1 MMKLRTLLLLLPSL
15 LWGQL
20 ALAQAPA
27 VTTYYEPMEGG
38 AIRYLTMASPS
49 LGGSGPSHQVSLA
62 LALRNNEATSVTL
75 TQILIDFPGTTL
87 LTGMSTSLVVP
98 ANAVRNWSFSAA
110 QNIILPN
117 PAPNSIRM
125 RLFFTGYATPVTETF
140 TLAAYQA
147 PTPSGSN
154 RFWGR
159 VGDLRPHEYWQGMGA
174 VHGASVQGCQLFA
187 YDVGVYGWTGSG
199 WSDVLPGTDGSQNEH
214 YRQWGKPI
222 YAVTGGTVTDF
233 VNTDA
238 TNFPVGSVNP
248 ASHGGGNSFTI
259 DNGTYLVGYAHMQAG
274 TLNPSL
280 LTVGAVVHEGD
291 FLGLLGNS
299 GSSSKPHLHIG
310 AIKSDASSTLW
321 SPQCGGP
328 LRPVPLNSAYAID
341 QAVLTPWFGLEQLAP
356 WSPMNGVGIPSGAAP
371 NHINSLLWP
380 AASAPVVLSNSVVND
395 FALGSN
401 GQLWTVGSSTGAVLT
416 THDRLSVPYNTGVY
430 LDVNPGGTAK
440 AIAVTATIPYVIGMN
455 DSVYRGTSAGWVQTS
470 QTAKRLTVDE
480 STGKVWVIGLDD
492 KVYSFNPATLVW
504 SAQTPTSSTGKDI
517 AVAQGIPYIIGM
529 DDRVWK
535 HNGSSFVQ
543 LPATTTLKRL
553 AVDGDTGKLWGI
565 GANDGLWFSTSGS
578 TWAEHPGGI
587 RAYDLTLFQGTP
599 YVRGLDNGV
608 WKKEAFGSSRV
619 NVVQP

>member
-1 MMKLRTLLLLLPSL
+1 MMKLRTLLLLLPGL

-20 ALAQAPA
+20 ALAQAPD

-49 LGGSGPSHQVSLA
+49 LGSNPSHQVSLA

-75 TQILIDFPGTTL
+75 TQVLIDFPGTTV
-87 LTGMSTSLVVP
+87 LTGMSTNLVVP

-117 PAPNSIRM
+117 PAPASIRM
-125 RLFFTGYATPVTETF
+125 RLFFTGFASPVMETF

-147 PTPSGSN
+147 PTPSGSA

-187 YDVGVYGWTGSG
+187 HDVGVYGWTGSG
-199 WSDVLPGTDGSQNEH
+199 WSDLLPGTDGSQNEH

-222 YAVTGGTVTDF
+222 YAATAGTVKDF

-274 TLNPSL
+274 SLNPSL
-280 LTVGAVVHEGD
+280 LTIGAVVHEGD

-310 AIKSDASSTLW
+310 AIKSDASPTLW

-328 LRPVPLNSAYAID
+328 LRPLPLNSAYAID
-341 QAVLTPWFGLEQLAP
+341 QAVLTPWFGMEQLAP

-371 NHINSLLWP
+371 NSINSLLWP
-380 AASAPVVLSNSVVND
+380 SASPPVVLNNSVVND
-395 FALGSN
+395 FAIGSN
-401 GQLWTVGSSTGAVLT
+401 GQLWTVGSTGTVLT
-416 THDRLSVPYNTGVY
+416 THDRLSVPFNTGVY
-430 LDVNPGGTAK
+430 LDVSPGGTAK

-455 DSVYRGTSAGWVQTS
+455 DFVYRGTSAGWVQTS
-470 QTAKRLTVDE
+470 QSAKRITVDE
-480 STGKVWVIGLDD
+480 STGKAWVIGLDD

-504 SAQTPTSSTGKDI
+504 SAQTPTSATGKDI
-517 AVAQGIPYIIGM
+517 AVAQGIPYILGM

-535 HNGSSFVQ
+535 HNGTSFVQ

-553 AVDGDTGKLWGI
+553 AVDATTGKLWGI
-565 GANDGLWFSTSGS
+565 GANDGLWSSTSGS
-578 TWAEHPGGI
+578 TWSEHPGGI
-587 RAYDLTLFQGTP
+587 RAFDLTVFQGIP

-608 WKKEAFGSSRV
+608 WKKEDFGSSRV